1 MNLSISNI
9 AWNNEDNEKVYELMK
24 KYNFKG
30 LEIAPTKIIPESP
43 YDNCNIAKE
52 WYESIRKTYDFTISS
67 MQSIWFGRNE
77 NIFSSETE
85 RQTLLEYTK
94 KAIDFAATIDCH
106 NLVFGCPRNR
116 NVPDGIEAEDI
127 IIPFFKELGEYAISK
142 GTVIGME
149 ANPTIYN
156 TNYVNDTTSAIELIK
171 QVDSDGFKLNLD
183 FGTMIQNEESIEYV
197 RECLPY
203 INHVHISEPGLKLI
217 KERDAHLV
225 LADILSDGG
234 YNRFVSIEMGT
245 QEQIEDVENVMRYVK
260 EIFA

>member
-9 AWNNEDNEKVYELMK
+9 AWNDEDNEKVYDLMK

-30 LEIAPTKIIPESP
+30 LEIAPTKIISEQP
-43 YDNCNIAKE
+43 YDNCNVAKK
-52 WYESIRKTYDFTISS
+52 WYENVKGIYGFEIPS
-67 MQSIWFGRNE
+67 MQSIWFGRTE

-127 IIPFFKELGEYAISK
+127 TIPFFKELGEYAISK
-142 GTVIGME
+142 GTVVGME

-156 TNYVNDTTSAIELIK
+156 TNYVNDTVSAIDLIK

-217 KERDAHLV
+217 KERDTHRV
-225 LADILSDGG
+225 LADILEDGG